1 MYILKLNNG
10 GEIPLKWGYWAM
22 RDFCKATGK
31 TAQQYFETLS
41 DGQALID
48 HMAEILLSAARFAKP
63 ESTYTFM
70 EACEWVDNTGG
81 LIGNDPIN
89 GFISYLI
96 GTHTI
101 KTDGVVED
109 GQKKSP

>member
-10 GEIPLKWGYWAM
+10 GEVALKWGYWAM

-31 TAQQYFETLS
+31 TAQQYFEMLG

-48 HMAEILLSAARFAKP
+48 NMAEVLLSAAKYATPDNK
-63 ESTYTFM
+63 YTFM
-70 EACEWVDNTGG
+70 GACEWVDNTGG
-81 LIGNDPIN
+81 VIGNQPIN

-96 GTHTI
+96 GTHTT
-101 KTDGVVED
+101 KAEGTATEE
-109 GQKKSP
+109 KKS